1 MKDQEIFHALLK
13 DAKVKRYAEGVLTL
27 KFNSD
32 YKTNHFEK
40 YYKVR
45 FEKVAS
51 NLFGKEITVEVEG
64 EK

>member
-1 MKDQEIFHALLK
+1 MPQEIFHTLLK
-13 DAKVKRYAEGVLTL
+13 DAKVKRYAEGKLTL
-27 KFNSD
+27 KFNSE

-64 EK
+64 AK